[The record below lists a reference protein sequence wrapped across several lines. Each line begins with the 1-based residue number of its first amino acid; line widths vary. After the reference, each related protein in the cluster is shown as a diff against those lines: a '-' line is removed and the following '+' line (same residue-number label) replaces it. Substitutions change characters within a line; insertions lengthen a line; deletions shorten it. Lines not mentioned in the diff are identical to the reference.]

1 MIDGL
6 AETTL
11 TALLEQTASSA
22 PVPGAGPASATT
34 CALAAA
40 LVEMVSRVSLTKDPG
55 DPAGIAARAARAAE
69 LRDLAVTLAERDM
82 EAYAA
87 VLAAARTR
95 GEPGH
100 AGALSEALSAAAD
113 PPAAI
118 LETASEVT
126 RLAAEAFADADGAV
140 RGEAVTA
147 AILAEACARACVRII
162 ALNLGGRRDDPR
174 LDRARELAAAA
185 SAELARVER

>member
-1 MIDGL
+1 
-6 AETTL
+6 
-11 TALLEQTASSA
+11 
-22 PVPGAGPASATT
+22 
-34 CALAAA
+34 
-40 LVEMVSRVSLTKDPG
+40 
-55 DPAGIAARAARAAE
+55 
-69 LRDLAVTLAERDM
+69 M

-162 ALNLGGRRDDPR
+162 ALNLGGDVMTPR